1 MATKDQIELRTKF
14 LKEAAHA
21 LAVSSPAA
29 SAFLGSARSNLIED
43 ADLELPSKEH
53 DAFRREFCGACG
65 NLMIPGWSCKVSMCS
80 QTKKQDMKPK
90 SQIKESTQLRKR
102 TIYNCSRCHRT
113 TTQTVQPRPSR
124 PLRKSKGRT
133 EPEPMLDNKKLSK
146 EDDAKV
152 LKSINASSKQRQK
165 ARKGGLQAMLAK
177 NKSQASNQG
186 GFDLMDFA
194 M

>member
-1 MATKDQIELRTKF
+1 MALRDQIEIRANF
-14 LKEAAHA
+14 LQEAAHA

-29 SAFLGSARSNLIED
+29 SAFLGTARSKLIED
-43 ADLELPSKEH
+43 TDLEIPTKEH

-65 NLMIPGWSCKVSMCS
+65 NLMIPGWSCNVSIHS
-80 QTKKQDMKPK
+80 ESKQQGKRSKSRIKQSTKPDK
-90 SQIKESTQLRKR
+90 STVYACL
-102 TIYNCSRCHRT
+102 RCHRMT
-113 TTQTVQPRPSR
+113 AQTIQPRPSK
-124 PLRKSKGRT
+124 PLRKSTSQIESR
-133 EPEPMLDNKKLSK
+133 PVLDNKKSTR

-152 LKSINASSKQRQK
+152 VKSINASSKQRQK

-177 NKSQASNQG
+177 NKSQASSQG